1 MEGSAWWFCSL
12 CSNEKPDMSSALS
25 MLLLMSAFVCAVR
38 GQMNP
43 PLPKCQMG
51 LLWPN
56 GAREPLLRL
65 CVLFVDDPAGAAA
78 FCVCSLR
85 ARRFLPFFLS

>member
-1 MEGSAWWFCSL
+1 MTRWNAPRGGSA
-12 CSNEKPDMSSALS
+12 SNEKPDMSSALS
-25 MLLLMSAFVCAVR
+25 MLLMSAFVCAVR

-65 CVLFVDDPAGAAA
+65 CVLFVDDPAGAEL
-78 FCVCSLR
+78 FVCALC
-85 ARRFLPFFLS
+85 PFFSASR

>member
-1 MEGSAWWFCSL
+1 
-12 CSNEKPDMSSALS
+12 MSSALS
-25 MLLLMSAFVCAVR
+25 MLLMSAFVCAVR

-78 FCVCSLR
+78 FCVCT
-85 ARRFLPFFLS
+85 LPFFLS

>member
-1 MEGSAWWFCSL
+1 MLRAWFWSH

-51 LLWPN
+51 L
-56 GAREPLLRL
+56 
-65 CVLFVDDPAGAAA
+65 AGNRSWVAHATTT
-78 FCVCSLR
+78 
-85 ARRFLPFFLS
+85 